1 MSSKL
6 EEQLDRFLDV
16 IWDEYVHVYCNITY
30 SELYVDKIN
39 NNKNGCMFW
48 IVYIGMTLPS
58 LLLMLVKQGFILS
71 SWIVFLICAICLLLP
86 PILKWKNQAIVYSVL
101 GVYDRKTSALK
112 KNAEKLG
119 YYRSSLL
126 ALYVKAETE
135 IASGAKIESIE
146 SKYQALVSQY
156 LSDMTEFSDLVGT
169 VDKALEMQAQEKTK
183 TMINNTELYGKKK

>member
-48 IVYIGMTLPS
+48 IVYIGMALPS
-58 LLLMLVKQGFILS
+58 LLLMLVIQGFILS

-101 GVYDRKTSALK
+101 GVYDRKTSA
-112 KNAEKLG
+112 
-119 YYRSSLL
+119 
-126 ALYVKAETE
+126 
-135 IASGAKIESIE
+135 
-146 SKYQALVSQY
+146 
-156 LSDMTEFSDLVGT
+156 
-169 VDKALEMQAQEKTK
+169 
-183 TMINNTELYGKKK
+183 

>member
-1 MSSKL
+1 MSSKF
-6 EEQLDRFLDV
+6 EEQLDRFLDI

-39 NNKNGCMFW
+39 SNKNGCMFW
-48 IVYIGMTLPS
+48 IVYIGMALPS
-58 LLLMLVKQGFILS
+58 ILLMLVKQGFISS
-71 SWIVFLICAICLLLP
+71 SWIVFLICIICLLLP
-86 PILKWKNQAIVYSVL
+86 PILKWKNQSIVYSVL

-126 ALYVKAETE
+126 ALYIKAETE
-135 IASGAKIESIE
+135 IASGTRVESIE
-146 SKYQALVSQY
+146 SKYYALVSQY
-156 LSDMTEFSDLVGT
+156 SIDITEFSDLVGT

-183 TMINNTELYGKKK
+183 KMIKNTELYGKKK